1 MDTLTKL
8 LSDHTKQHR
17 SLLGWYPT
25 GNHFPLMQKWSCQ
38 ECEGQVVPIW
48 YCALI
53 VDFTGLVLSPTISL
67 RFVVNSVAFSTD
79 ETGNHWRS
87 TDDNTLTFFFAFFF
101 KQSIEKRV
109 IHITV
114 HFFLCI
120 FCVVSFSVFFFALN
134 SQNLLQ
140 MYQNSGKL

>member
-8 LSDHTKQHR
+8 LSDHTKQHC
-17 SLLGWYPT
+17 SLLGSYPT
-25 GNHFPLMQKWSCQ
+25 GNHFPLMQKWCCQ
-38 ECEGQVVPIW
+38 ECKGQVVPIW
-48 YCALI
+48 YGELI
-53 VDFTGLVLSPTISL
+53 VDFTGLILSTTISL
-67 RFVVNSVAFSTD
+67 RFVVNSVEFSTD

-87 TDDNTLTFFFAFFF
+87 TDDNTLSFLFFF
-101 KQSIEKRV
+101 KQSIQMRV

-120 FCVVSFSVFFFALN
+120 FCIVSFAVFFFALN

-140 MYQNSGKL
+140 MYQNPGKL